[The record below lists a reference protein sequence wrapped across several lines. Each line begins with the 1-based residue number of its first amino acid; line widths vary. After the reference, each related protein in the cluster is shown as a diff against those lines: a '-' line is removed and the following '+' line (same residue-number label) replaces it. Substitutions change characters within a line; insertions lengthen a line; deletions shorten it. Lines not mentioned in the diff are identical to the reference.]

1 MGETRMASRLRA
13 DTVTALLG
21 LALAIYIA
29 FEGKSMGLG
38 HPSNPGSGYIQFWTG
53 LIMCGLAL
61 TQLVHSLLPSAD
73 KFSLGSVFADIRW
86 GKVLYVTALLVIYTT
101 LLEYLGFIIATFVL
115 LVVLF
120 KTVEPQS
127 WVVSVVG
134 SAITTFA
141 AWGVFVYWLGT
152 QLPAGSL
159 LVN

>member
-1 MGETRMASRLRA
+1 MPFRLRA
-13 DTVTALLG
+13 DTVTALLA

-29 FEGKSMGLG
+29 IEGKAMGLG
-38 HPSNPGSGYIQFWTG
+38 HPSDPGSGYIQFWTG

-61 TQLVHSLLPSAD
+61 TQLVHSLLPTAD
-73 KFSLGSVFADIRW
+73 KYTLGSVFAGIRW
-86 GKVLYVTALLVIYTT
+86 GKVLYVTALLVVYTA
-101 LLEYLGFIIATFVL
+101 LLEYLGFIIATFAL

-120 KTVEPQS
+120 KTVEPQG

-134 SAITTFA
+134 SAITTFV

-159 LVN
+159 LGN